1 MKDLLHFFLTLQ
13 EAPAPPRPPPP
24 KPRPPPPVENPRE
37 KLSLA
42 EQAELMLR
50 ESENEEEDDTDEDI
64 DEIEQDAKIEEQEM
78 PSKSWNVSAFSNPS
92 VKKTQSLNCKRPEQL
107 RQHQTPSNTPLSRY
121 ALPLAI
127 GIPMRLGSN
136 LCHPQLS
143 PNDPTAHESQPKSTE
158 PKCESE
164 KPDSEQSQPRLNK
177 GRQPYGGPGIC
188 IDDACCP
195 CYCNRLIPCC
205 ILKKKIYFLIQAYC
219 QDIFIVSHAG
229 GQETEKHTD
238 KSSG

>member
-1 MKDLLHFFLTLQ
+1 MKDLLHLFLTLQ

-64 DEIEQDAKIEEQEM
+64 DEIEQDAKIEQEEM

-107 RQHQTPSNTPLSRY
+107 RLHQTPSNTPLSRY
-121 ALPLAI
+121 ALRLAI
-127 GIPMRLGSN
+127 GIPMRSGSN
-136 LCHPQLS
+136 LCHPQLP

-164 KPDSEQSQPRLNK
+164 KLDSDQSQPRLDK
-177 GRQPYGGPGIC
+177 SRQPNGGPGIYR
-188 IDDACCP
+188 DDG
-195 CYCNRLIPCC
+195 LGVMI
-205 ILKKKIYFLIQAYC
+205 
-219 QDIFIVSHAG
+219 
-229 GQETEKHTD
+229 
-238 KSSG
+238 